1 MAFAYD
7 ACTPVRGPA
16 TIHLPGAP
24 KKRMAALEGGPTDWS
39 MFDNDG
45 DESGLFVLNVVVG
58 PVGFVF

>member
-1 MAFAYD
+1 MALVYD
-7 ACTPVRGPA
+7 ARTPARGPA

-24 KKRMAALEGGPTDWS
+24 KKRMAALAGERTDWS
-39 MFDNDG
+39 LFENDG